1 MSELESI
8 LPPGLSKEEIVS
20 VEKEYKRMRKIELLL
35 QQYLFHCEYEENE
48 EIREKIKATIEG
60 RLEKLGATNEDK
72 LLALYRLDMPTK
84 NYNSTKKMI
93 QQYEK
98 LVNVPKV
105 KDRLHKI
112 LLYDQYQNS
121 LTEKK
126 LEEIRKK
133 RSSTFLSEQT

>member
-20 VEKEYKRMRKIELLL
+20 MQKEYRRISKIKLLL

-60 RLEKLGATNEDK
+60 RLEKLRATDEDK
-72 LLALYRLDMPTK
+72 LLALYYLEIPHK

-98 LVNVPKV
+98 LVDVPKV

-126 LEEIRKK
+126 LEEIREK
-133 RSSTFLSEQT
+133 RKSYLSI